1 MLGGAGLRLRSRRGR
16 EGGRG
21 AGARRYKFAWPE
33 SVRHAGSAC
42 RVRARVAEVGRGL
55 ARDPSRGWGRNEC
68 VCARSSESWSR
79 TGKGL
84 AGTRGGE
91 KKDYK
96 KWTSERPEKF
106 AREREVQGVHW
117 ELLPLGSRGLKPL
130 LILTPLPQ
138 SPRTS
143 GVRAALRRPR
153 GARSPPPS
161 PRTPRGAVSAARGGG
176 GRGDGGLG
184 APPPEKGAAGG
195 GDRQGASREARG
207 AELAVLGGQRAFCF
221 VLIGFRSGLECRG
234 PGAPSQR

>member
-1 MLGGAGLRLRSRRGR
+1 MSGGAGLRLRSRPGRG
-16 EGGRG
+16 GGRG
-21 AGARRYKFAWPE
+21 AGARRYKFARPE
-33 SVRHAGSAC
+33 SARHAGSAC
-42 RVRARVAEVGRGL
+42 RVKARVAEVGRGL
-55 ARDPSRGWGRNEC
+55 ARDPSRGGGRNEC

-91 KKDYK
+91 KKDCK

-106 AREREVQGVHW
+106 AREREVGRGVHW
-117 ELLPLGSRGLKPL
+117 ELLLLGSRGLQPL

-138 SPRTS
+138 SLRTS

-153 GARSPPPS
+153 GARSPPLS

-195 GDRQGASREARG
+195 GYRQGASREARG
-207 AELAVLGGQRAFCF
+207 AERAVLGGQRAFCCYCCF
-221 VLIGFRSGLECRG
+221 LSFESQGLFL
-234 PGAPSQR
+234 P